1 MIIKVISDTH
11 NDHTQ
16 LDQTSLEA
24 DVLIHCGDFGTK
36 GKYTEAENFLL
47 WFVKQPAKYKILVPG
62 NHDKR
67 IKTHPD
73 LHKLAYDL
81 GINFLM
87 SGSIDINGYL
97 FHCESFV
104 PTFRNGQCQETV
116 EFRKEQWQDIP
127 KETTVL
133 ITHAPP
139 RTILDTNVR
148 GEHLGCEEL
157 LYKIN
162 EIQPA
167 YHVFGHIHEH
177 AHKRIELNGTTFIN
191 CCNKNEL
198 YVTTETKPVIFE
210 LPDLEAK

>member
-1 MIIKVISDTH
+1 MLVKVISDTH
-11 NDHTQ
+11 NHHQ
-16 LDQTSLEA
+16 ELDQSSLEA

-36 GKYTEAENFLL
+36 GNYTEAENFLL

-67 IKTHPD
+67 IKSHPD
-73 LHKLAYDL
+73 LHTLAYDL
-81 GINFLM
+81 GINLLM

-104 PTFRNGQCQETV
+104 PTFRNGQCQETP
-116 EFRKEQWQDIP
+116 EYRREQWRDIP
-127 KETTVL
+127 KETAVL

-139 RTILDTNVR
+139 RTIFDTNVS
-148 GEHLGCEEL
+148 GVHLGCEEL
-157 LYKIN
+157 LCKIN
-162 EIQPA
+162 EIEPP

-177 AHKRIELNGTTFIN
+177 AGKQITLGKTTFMN

-198 YVTTETKPVIFE
+198 YITTRLEPISFE
-210 LPDLEAK
+210 LIDLEEI